1 MQLWLSLGMKLAHI
15 RLDHTT
21 WVNTLFPGI
30 VTAAIVLQA
39 KGMRI
44 HNPTNGA
51 KLRFSGAVG
60 DYTELRC

>member
-1 MQLWLSLGMKLAHI
+1 MQLVALPGNETGPGKSGPCNLGH
-15 RLDHTT
+15 
-21 WVNTLFPGI
+21 TLFPGI